1 MDILAL
7 LKEGRTVE
15 DISEDFFDEL
25 QDAQVEY
32 EAWKKEQEERAKA
45 EAARKVEEEFLK
57 QKKADAR
64 AAVGAAIVNYFETL
78 GMVMTEKDLKDIDL
92 IVEALPNLKVVRTFA
107 NARGWF

>member
-7 LKEGRTVE
+7 LKEGRSVE
-15 DISEDFFDEL
+15 DISEDFFDAL
-25 QDAQVEY
+25 QDAQEEF

-57 QKKADAR
+57 QKRADAR

-92 IVEALPNLKVVRTFA
+92 IVEALPNLKVVKTST
-107 NARGWF
+107 RGWF

>member
-15 DISEDFFDEL
+15 DISEDFFDAL
-25 QDAQVEY
+25 QGAQVEY

-45 EAARKVEEEFLK
+45 EAARKMEEEFLK
-57 QKKADAR
+57 QKRADAR

-92 IVEALPNLKVVRTFA
+92 IVEALPNLKVVKTGM
-107 NARGWF
+107 RGWF